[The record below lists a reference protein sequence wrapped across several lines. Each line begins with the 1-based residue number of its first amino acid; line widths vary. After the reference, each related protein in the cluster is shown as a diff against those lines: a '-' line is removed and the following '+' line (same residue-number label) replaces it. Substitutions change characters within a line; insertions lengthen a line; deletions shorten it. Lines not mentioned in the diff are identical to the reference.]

1 MTTTNL
7 SIGPFEV
14 HVPDEDWL
22 TSDGA
27 SRPRAGLGVCGGCPA
42 VRAHWACGTP
52 GAPPRCRRS

>member
-27 SRPRAGLGVCGGCPA
+27 SRGSRAGPGLRPGPRQYPLGTI
-42 VRAHWACGTP
+42 R
-52 GAPPRCRRS
+52 